1 MIGSRRCVC
10 PLSQCLYVNLGPLQ
24 RPTLPSSLQN
34 DCRTGRLWRG
44 RSCWLSP
51 PQRTGAPTTRGLRC
65 QLFNAIKTHRKTKS
79 QSKGVYNVFSLW
91 HKLKQGRLRKE
102 ICFYASFILV
112 EQRLESLK
120 AEFLADTGRD
130 KGIVKTHGV
139 PLDSKTDRLRPPGS
153 TFLPRGLQEGRS
165 GGRVAS
171 QQLGYHRHRAS

>member
-1 MIGSRRCVC
+1 MSSYVLVNSRNSQFLAKFSHERLYWAVEMIGSRRCVC

-91 HKLKQGRLRKE
+91 HKLKKGRLRKE
-102 ICFYASFILV
+102 ICFSIQYYIHKRIIFAW
-112 EQRLESLK
+112 
-120 AEFLADTGRD
+120 
-130 KGIVKTHGV
+130 
-139 PLDSKTDRLRPPGS
+139 
-153 TFLPRGLQEGRS
+153 
-165 GGRVAS
+165 
-171 QQLGYHRHRAS
+171 

>member
-1 MIGSRRCVC
+1 MLEMIHYRHCVC
-10 PLSQCLYVNLGPLQ
+10 PLSQCLQVNLGSLQ
-24 RPTLPSSLQN
+24 WSTLPSSIQTN
-34 DCRTGRLWRG
+34 SRTCRLWRG

-130 KGIVKTHGV
+130 KGIGR
-139 PLDSKTDRLRPPGS
+139 TDWYLR
-153 TFLPRGLQEGRS
+153 TVF
-165 GGRVAS
+165 
-171 QQLGYHRHRAS
+171 